1 MQENWL
7 SHFLCFYEI
16 LLEQVLHF
24 WNFLVSYNSIHGSS
38 GLNHSNEKSNIEPE
52 WQNKTSRQFSSLSQ
66 WDSLLDEWDFL
77 GSQKF
82 DVLFEIGI
90 VTNDLRLKNRF
101 NNYKGCHCMKY
112 FGATCNTC
120 YNILHSY
127 CQVLMQYT
135 GHEMWIQLFYNLRSI
150 VNYL

>member
-1 MQENWL
+1 MP
-7 SHFLCFYEI
+7 
-16 LLEQVLHF
+16 HF

-38 GLNHSNEKSNIEPE
+38 GFNHSNEKSNIEPE

-101 NNYKGCHCMKY
+101 NKYKGCYRTIIVWNTLDQRALLVSTFCIVIVK
-112 FGATCNTC
+112 FLCNRK
-120 YNILHSY
+120 
-127 CQVLMQYT
+127 
-135 GHEMWIQLFYNLRSI
+135 GHEMWIQLFCNLISI
-150 VNYL
+150 VIYLWNEFRWKRDN

>member
-101 NNYKGCHCMKY
+101 NKYKDCNRTIIVWNTLEQREILVTTFCIVIVKFSCNIQDMKCEFNY
-112 FGATCNTC
+112 
-120 YNILHSY
+120 
-127 CQVLMQYT
+127 
-135 GHEMWIQLFYNLRSI
+135 SI
-150 VNYL
+150 I